1 MTDKPTDKIETI
13 NVTLYEQLEKLMMER
28 DVLEERIADI
38 RWSIQDDVERNGP
51 VDNAYVSA
59 SMSKASV
66 SVSYDKKHVEKA
78 ITMLSAFL
86 ATHETESTAK
96 ETYLHEI
103 LSTLEKSKTESQRSA
118 SLRIKFK

>member
-1 MTDKPTDKIETI
+1 MTDNTTDRTATI
-13 NVTLYEQLEKLMMER
+13 DVTLFEQLEKLMMER

-66 SVSYDKKHVEKA
+66 SISYDKKHVEKA

-86 ATHETESTAK
+86 ATHGTESTAK
-96 ETYLHEI
+96 DTYLHDI
-103 LSTLEKSKTESQRSA
+103 LSTLENSKTELQRSS